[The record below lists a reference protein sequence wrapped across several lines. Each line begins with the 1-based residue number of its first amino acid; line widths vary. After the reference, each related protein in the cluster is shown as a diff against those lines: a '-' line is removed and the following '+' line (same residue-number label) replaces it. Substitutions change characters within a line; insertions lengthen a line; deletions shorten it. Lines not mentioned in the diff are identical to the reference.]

1 MAVSRRSLQMG
12 SKKGWFVKIT
22 LGVGI
27 GDPKASKY
35 QLI

>member
-1 MAVSRRSLQMG
+1 MAVSSMSLQMG